1 MLKAFKSLLNDKRG
15 NVLVIVGASM
25 PLLVGSAGLATDT
38 IQWVTWKRQLQRAA
52 DSAAFAGVYADMQGQ
67 DIPLAIDK
75 DITHNNTTGI
85 ALLSAPSISYPA
97 DTATY
102 QNAVQVELEIQKRL
116 SFSSLFLA
124 DPPVIRASATAA
136 VVPTGEYCVVSLE
149 NTPTTGITATGS
161 SSLSL
166 GCGMITNSTSLDAA
180 VAKGSSSVT
189 ASPIAAVGG
198 IDTTGNWGSGTD
210 FLPFTV
216 AQEDPFESVTA
227 NPPWSCANGKL
238 SVKPGVTVTVTND
251 SSDPTK
257 NCYTAMDIKGEVNF
271 EPGVYYISGGDFTA
285 NSSADINAPNGVTFV
300 MTNVSS
306 GPLAPIGNVDFN
318 GSAEITI
325 EAPDTGPFKGIAIY
339 QDRRAT
345 STASASASSPNKIN
359 GNSDSHFRGAFYF
372 PKQQVTFT
380 GTAGMS
386 TACVQMVARRVYFSG
401 NSAISNSCPAGS
413 GSGAFKGRHVRLVG

>member
-67 DIPLAIDK
+67 NIPLAIDK
-75 DITHNNTTGI
+75 DLTHNNTTGI
-85 ALLSAPSISYPA
+85 GLLSSPGISYPA
-97 DTATY
+97 DTTTY
-102 QNAVQVELEIQKRL
+102 QNAVEVTLEIQKRL
-116 SFSSLFLA
+116 SFSSLFMA
-124 DPPVIRASATAA
+124 TPPVISATARAA

-149 NTPTTGITATGS
+149 NTPNTGITATGS
-161 SSLSL
+161 TNLNL

-216 AQEDPFESVTA
+216 AQEDPFENVLA
-227 NPPWSCANGKL
+227 NAPWTCASGKL
-238 SVKPGVTVTVTND
+238 SVKPGVTVNVAND
-251 SSDPTK
+251 SDPTK
-257 NCYTAMDIKGEVNF
+257 NCYTSMDIKGEVNF
-271 EPGVYYISGGDFTA
+271 APGTYYISGGDFTA
-285 NSSADINAPNGVTFV
+285 NSNAKINALNGVTFV
-300 MTNVSS
+300 MTNVST

-318 GSAEITI
+318 GSATVKI

-345 STASASASSPNKIN
+345 DNASSSASSPNKIN
-359 GNSDSHFRGAFYF
+359 GNSNSHFRGAFYF
-372 PKQQVTFT
+372 PKQQMTFT
-380 GTAGMS
+380 GNASMS

-401 NSAISNSCPAGS
+401 SSAISNSCPPGS